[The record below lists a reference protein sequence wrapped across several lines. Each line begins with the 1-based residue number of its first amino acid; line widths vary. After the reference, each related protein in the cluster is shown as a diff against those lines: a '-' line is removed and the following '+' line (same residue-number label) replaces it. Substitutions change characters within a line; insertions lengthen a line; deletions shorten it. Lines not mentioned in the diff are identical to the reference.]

1 MKANHEGPRL
11 KTKKTFPLLK
21 NTALMATRNP
31 ARKPVDMENLPLF
44 TVLFLYVRWCRI
56 SSIYGISQYGESSSN
71 GVNSILQSCIENHRE
86 SQLFVMNVVGLRESY
101 IFWLQKPRLPPKKL
115 RHKNLDKKTILDILG
130 ELIIIEPVSCCLFI

>member
-1 MKANHEGPRL
+1 
-11 KTKKTFPLLK
+11 
-21 NTALMATRNP
+21 MATRNP

-71 GVNSILQSCIENHRE
+71 GVNSILRSCIENHRE

-115 RHKNLDKKTILDILG
+115 RHKNLDKENHFRYFRRTHYNRTCFMLPVHLSLGPHDI
-130 ELIIIEPVSCCLFI
+130 PQTSQ